1 MNIGDFIPSAGFID
15 TLSAVGLLVAGA
27 LAIITDKLVW
37 HTRLKKAEA
46 RAEKWENIALRAMSA
61 GARAGIEAAETA
73 VEVVQSIPDP
83 AKAKE
88 SRK

>member
-1 MNIGDFIPSAGFID
+1 M
-15 TLSAVGLLVAGA
+15 TLSDFLPSVEVFDRLTGVGVIVAFALL
-27 LAIITDKLVW
+27 IITDKFVW
-37 HTRLKKAEA
+37 HTRYKSAQA

-83 AKAKE
+83 AKAKGE
-88 SRK
+88 RE

>member
-1 MNIGDFIPSAGFID
+1 MNISDFIPSAGVID

-37 HTRLKKAEA
+37 HTRLKKAED

-83 AKAKE
+83 AKEKGP
-88 SRK
+88 RK